1 MYVYT
6 NIQIYMHKHTYVY
19 MCLCMCMHT
28 YMRVR
33 AHTHT
38 KTHTQAHLVAR
49 SKKLVHLPKTVAVH
63 GYQIASKSVADGE
76 QQCLVI

>member
-1 MYVYT
+1 MRVYVYAH
-6 NIQIYMHKHTYVY
+6 IHA
-19 MCLCMCMHT
+19 
-28 YMRVR
+28 R
-33 AHTHT
+33 AHTHAH
-38 KTHTQAHLVAR
+38 KQAHLVAR